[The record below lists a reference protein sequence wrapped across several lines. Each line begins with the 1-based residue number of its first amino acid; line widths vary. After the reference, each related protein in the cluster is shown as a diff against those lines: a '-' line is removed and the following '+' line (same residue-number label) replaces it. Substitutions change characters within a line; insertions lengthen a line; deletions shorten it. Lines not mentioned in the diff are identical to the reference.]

1 MDRTERF
8 YKIDQLLAE
17 RRLVPFADL
26 QAALEVSRATLKRD
40 LLYLRDRLNAP
51 IVWDRAARGYR
62 YAGQTAPGDARA
74 GGQFDLPGLW
84 FNAREIHALLTMQ
97 HLLAGLDQGGLLGP
111 HVQPLMARL
120 NGLMGTADDSTEE
133 VRRRVRILAVAAR
146 RIDLAQFERVG
157 SALLRRKRLLITYH
171 ARGSNEISQR
181 EVSPQRLV
189 HYRENWYLD
198 AWCHQR
204 RGLRSFSVDAIERTE
219 ILEKP
224 ARSILDKTLDRI
236 LGAGY
241 GIFSGARVQWARL
254 RFTPARARWV
264 ASEQWHPKQKGHLE
278 QDGAYLLELPYADD
292 RELIMDI
299 LKYGPD
305 CQVLAP
311 DTLRQRV
318 REQAAATLALYR
330 KSRGVQA
337 HDRAK

>member
-62 YAGQTAPGDARA
+62 YAGRPGDARA
-74 GGQFDLPGLW
+74 GRQFELPGLW

-97 HLLAGLDQGGLLGP
+97 HLLASLDQGGLLGP

-120 NGLMGTADDSTEE
+120 NGLMGTADDSAEE
-133 VRRRVRILAVAAR
+133 VRKRVRIIAVAAR
-146 RIDLAQFERVG
+146 KMDLAQFQRVG

-171 ARGSNEISQR
+171 ARSSNEISER

-204 RGLRSFSVDAIERTE
+204 RGLRSFSVDAIERAE

-278 QDGAYLLELPYADD
+278 QDGAYLLQLPYADD

-305 CQVLAP
+305 CQVLGP

-330 KSRGVQA
+330 KSRGVRS